1 MKNYTLI
8 YSENNF
14 KFTVP
19 CPYIEGVLID
29 GYQCRT
35 CQYNKGKTKHNLIKC
50 SHKYDN
56 QKKATDTYE
65 QALKECKSST
75 VTAQYVKSKQSKE
88 QVKSCSNCGKFNL
101 CTITVS
107 PIMPY
112 CPEYMEA
119 KLADEKPKVE
129 KVNRDV
135 TKTYPV
141 VEKVKNSNGYRDR
154 FKPKKVKKL
163 RLKISVKKI
172 KYLQEIICDKC
183 LWDKQ
188 KCSEA
193 CNLSRYIVK
202 EKV

>member
-129 KVNRDV
+129 KV
-135 TKTYPV
+135 KQ
-141 VEKVKNSNGYRDR
+141 EK
-154 FKPKKVKKL
+154 L
-163 RLKISVKKI
+163 ILKISRKKFNKIQAILCVKC
-172 KYLQEIICDKC
+172 YVCNEDCD
-183 LWDKQ
+183 
-188 KCSEA
+188 A
-193 CNLSRYIVK
+193 VCNLDRYIVK
-202 EKV
+202 